1 MSLEN
6 ASPELQL
13 AVDLIYLLECNEID
27 PVTALAALDI
37 VKRDYQ
43 EKLQRAGVTSPICLP
58 DGEQGQRRC
67 PFRLSTLI
75 SPPSGRLH
83 PATAFFSLPALRCP
97 AGYADRPPAG

>member
-27 PVTALAALDI
+27 PATALAALDI

-43 EKLQRAGVTSPICLP
+43 EKLQRSAPRRRNMHAALVSRRHR
-58 DGEQGQRRC
+58 GQ
-67 PFRLSTLI
+67 
-75 SPPSGRLH
+75 
-83 PATAFFSLPALRCP
+83 A
-97 AGYADRPPAG
+97 YAC